1 MDRDLDVAGAE
12 GENSEIIVLDVHLT
26 EMIHSRAFR
35 AVLENGHTLVAYIP
49 RSLEGA
55 MFSAPQAG
63 ETARV
68 RMSPYDMSRGE
79 LVTV

>member
-1 MDRDLDVAGAE
+1 MQVSSSNDVVD
-12 GENSEIIVLDVHLT
+12 ENSEIIVLDVRLA
-26 EMIHSRAFR
+26 EMIHNRAFR

-49 RSLEGA
+49 RMPEGA
-55 MFSAPQAG
+55 MALPLQSG
-63 ETARV
+63 DSARV

>member
-1 MDRDLDVAGAE
+1 MQVLGLADAVD
-12 GENSEIIVLDVHLT
+12 ENSEIIVLDVRLT

-35 AVLENGHTLVAYIP
+35 AVLKNGHTLVAYIP
-49 RSLEGA
+49 RMPEGA
-55 MFSAPQAG
+55 SSLPLQAG
-63 ETARV
+63 DSARV